1 MLFIFSL
8 VNIFK
13 SQVNLGRA
21 RTCQNLPVSKKYIFC
36 CYWLDLSLKNCKVDL
51 GRARTVPVK
60 MPVGKSEMLD
70 IKNDS

>member
-1 MLFIFSL
+1 VPELASE
-8 VNIFK
+8 
-13 SQVNLGRA
+13 
-21 RTCQNLPVSKKYIFC
+21 
-36 CYWLDLSLKNCKVDL
+36 DLSLKNCKVDL